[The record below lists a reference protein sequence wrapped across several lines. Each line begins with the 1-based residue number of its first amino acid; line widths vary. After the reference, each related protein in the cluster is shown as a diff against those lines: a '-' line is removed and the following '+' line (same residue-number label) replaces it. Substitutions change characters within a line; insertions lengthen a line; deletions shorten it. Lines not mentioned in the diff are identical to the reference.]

1 MRAQIND
8 LDGRV
13 PVGIRTMS
21 YLMSQAFWS
30 DRLAVG
36 FMAAL
41 GALGTLLGAIGL
53 YGVLAYLVNRRRKEI
68 GIRMAL
74 GAGRGDV
81 LRLIFRQGV
90 RLALVGA
97 GVGLAA
103 SFALMRLMAGFLY
116 GVKPSD
122 PVAFAGSVVVVLLVA
137 VGASW
142 LPARRAAA
150 VQPMEALRHE

>member
-1 MRAQIND
+1 
-8 LDGRV
+8 
-13 PVGIRTMS
+13 
-21 YLMSQAFWS
+21 
-30 DRLAVG
+30 
-36 FMAAL
+36 
-41 GALGTLLGAIGL
+41 
-53 YGVLAYLVNRRRKEI
+53 
-68 GIRMAL
+68 MAL